1 MTIRTISTA
10 TLLTI
15 SAGLAA
21 PIAAADEL
29 PLRRVTIY
37 RSGVAAFER
46 TGEVAG
52 AAEISITADDDR
64 INDLLKSLVVLD
76 PQGRG
81 SASVSYAAEDP
92 LARRLA
98 SLGLSASNISGIT
111 SLFRQ
116 LTGEPVTIEAGG
128 ETISGTVIG
137 TANRQLGDG
146 SGAEAVSRPFVTVMT
161 GTGVRAIDTWAVRS
175 LTVENESLRR
185 DLEQSLGLLAE
196 SRADEGRAVE
206 IELADGPEREA
217 SIFYVQ
223 ESPVW
228 KTSYRLVIP
237 ENGRDP
243 FVQAWA
249 VVENTTSE
257 DWDNVELSLAAGQPI
272 GFRMDL
278 RTPLY
283 KPRRELP
290 VPIAGAAAP
299 VDIAAGRGSREEMK
313 EALAQ
318 RRQRLDSPELGVA
331 ADAAAPAAMNAFAM
345 EGESMGTSAA
355 ASVEAGDAFFFTV
368 EGPVDV
374 RAGGSTMLPIIARDL
389 EGERVSFY
397 SSNMGGRP
405 MRAVMLVND
414 SGTPLP
420 PGPVAVYEAG
430 RYAGDGS
437 LSSLPVG
444 LETMVAYAVDDE
456 LSVTRPGD
464 ESAQRI
470 TSVRIVNGLLEQ
482 TLAERSERVYELDN
496 ADDRRRVVVIEEPMQ
511 PGWELENETSGAA
524 PGVERFRVE
533 VAADAS
539 ETFSTVRTRTR
550 ATRIGLA
557 SADLPAMVR
566 LARTGAVSDAVLDA
580 IREAARLNAAVT
592 SVQREIREME
602 QARQTAVSDQARYR
616 ENLRATRQGTDL
628 HERYLRLLGES
639 EDAIAGIEDDLD
651 GARERLR
658 SAERALADYVNN
670 LNVR

>member
-10 TLLTI
+10 TLLTLA
-15 SAGLAA
+15 AGLAA
-21 PIAAADEL
+21 PVASADEL

-46 TGEVAG
+46 TGEVQG
-52 AAEISITADDDR
+52 AAELSITADDDR

-98 SLGLSASNISGIT
+98 SLGLSASNLTGLA
-111 SLFRQ
+111 SLFRSIR
-116 LTGEPVTIEAGG
+116 GEPVTIEASG
-128 ETISGTVIG
+128 ETIRGTVVS
-137 TANRQLGDG
+137 TTNRKIPDG
-146 SGAEAVSRPFVTVMT
+146 AGGEAVSRPFVTLSTAT
-161 GTGVRAIDTWAVRS
+161 GLRAIETWAIRS
-175 LTVENESLRR
+175 VSIENETLRE

-237 ENGRDP
+237 EDGRDP

-257 DWDNVELSLAAGQPI
+257 DWENVELSLAAGQPI

-299 VDIAAGRGSREEMK
+299 VDIAAGRGRREEMK
-313 EALAQ
+313 EAFAS
-318 RRQRLDSPELGVA
+318 RRQTMDSRELGFT
-331 ADAAAPAAMNAFAM
+331 ADAAAPAMNALAM
-345 EGESMGTSAA
+345 EGESMGASTAA
-355 ASVEAGDAFFFTV
+355 GVEAGDAFFFTIG
-368 EGPVDV
+368 GPVDV
-374 RAGGSTMLPIIARDL
+374 RAGGSTMLPIIAQDL

-397 SSNMGGRP
+397 SSNAGGQP
-405 MRAVMLVND
+405 LRAVMLVND

-420 PGPVAVYEAG
+420 PGPVAVYDAE

-437 LSSLPVG
+437 LASLPVG

-482 TLAERSERVYELDN
+482 TLAERSERVYEIDN
-496 ADDRRRVVVIEEPMQ
+496 ADDRQRVVVIEEPLQ
-511 PGWELENETSGAA
+511 PGWELENQTSGDA
-524 PGVERFRVE
+524 PGVERFRV
-533 VAADAS
+533 VVGADSS

-550 ATRIGLA
+550 ATRIGLV
-557 SADLPAMVR
+557 SADLPTMVR

-580 IREAARLNAAVT
+580 IREAARLNAAVAN
-592 SVQREIREME
+592 VQREIREME
-602 QARQTAVSDQARYR
+602 QARQTAVNDQARFR

-639 EDAIAGIEDDLD
+639 EDAIAGIEEGLD

-658 SAERALADYVNN
+658 SAERALADYVSN